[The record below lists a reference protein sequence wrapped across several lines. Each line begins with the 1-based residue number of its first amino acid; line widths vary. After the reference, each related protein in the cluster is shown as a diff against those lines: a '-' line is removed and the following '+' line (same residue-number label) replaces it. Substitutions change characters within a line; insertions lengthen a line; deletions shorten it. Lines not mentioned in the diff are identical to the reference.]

1 MLAPFALAFTC
12 ALAGPPE
19 AAATVE
25 PPLAPDYGGGPV
37 EIVAF
42 EPPPLGPDYTHGPI
56 NIEGVEPPPRP
67 TRKTL
72 DCRADSPPPPTPIEF
87 DALGCAAPSC
97 RRKTIAGITLGLV
110 ALGGVGAG
118 AALIVRDDRPLEALP
133 AYVTSTRSSG
143 IITVTVSAAVTV
155 TAALMLAA
163 AHQGRRRHRENQR
176 AQLEWTA
183 GGLAF

>member
-37 EIVAF
+37 EIVA
-42 EPPPLGPDYTHGPI
+42 
-56 NIEGVEPPPRP
+56 VEPPPP
-67 TRKTL
+67 PEPEPEPEPEVIEPIPEPE
-72 DCRADSPPPPTPIEF
+72 PPPPVLEF

-97 RRKTIAGITLGLV
+97 RRKTVAGITLGLV

-143 IITVTVSAAVTV
+143 IITATVSAAVTV
-155 TAALMLAA
+155 TAVLMLAA
-163 AHQGRRRHRENQR
+163 AHQGRRRHRNSQR